1 VYGFFSPARA
11 PPRDL
16 AGVREAAYH
25 RANGMTNPTKSS
37 AADWTT
43 GTVTELRH
51 VAAGVLSG
59 ERGGHTLRP
68 TELVHEAWL
77 KLQGGVLPADAS
89 RIALAAHA
97 MRETLVDHARR
108 RGAQKRGG
116 GRAREELDERAV
128 AAERD
133 AYVVALDE
141 ALDQL
146 AELDPELAR
155 VVELRF
161 FAGLDTDAVALALG
175 LSPRTV
181 KRRWQL
187 AKAWLHRRI
196 GP

>member
-1 VYGFFSPARA
+1 MENH
-11 PPRDL
+11 L
-16 AGVREAAYH
+16 TH
-25 RANGMTNPTKSS
+25 
-37 AADWTT
+37 ADWTT
-43 GTVTELRH
+43 GTVAELRR
-51 VAAGVLSG
+51 VAAGVLAR
-59 ERGGHTLRP
+59 EHRGHTLRP

-77 KLQGGVLPADAS
+77 KLRGHVPPDVSDVANVANVADTAS
-89 RIALAAHA
+89 RVALAAHA

-108 RGAQKRGG
+108 RGAVKRGG
-116 GRAREELDERAV
+116 GRTPEPLDERAV
-128 AAERD
+128 AVERD

-141 ALDQL
+141 ALDRL

-161 FAGLDTDAVALALG
+161 FAGLDVDAVARALA